1 LIESEKGLVEPQL
14 VEKAIKDLG
23 VNPEKIQP
31 QIV

>member
-1 LIESEKGLVEPQL
+1 LAEKGQIEKQIVET
-14 VEKAIKDLG
+14 AIRDLG